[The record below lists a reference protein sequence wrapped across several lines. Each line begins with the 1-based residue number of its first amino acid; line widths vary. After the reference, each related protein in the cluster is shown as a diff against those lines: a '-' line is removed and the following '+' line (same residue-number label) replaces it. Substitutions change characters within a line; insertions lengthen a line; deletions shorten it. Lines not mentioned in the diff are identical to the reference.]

1 MKKGSHATSHLLLS
15 ISIKANLGETMKDF
29 LFTLVFLSADGVDI
43 RLGSNHNHVHR
54 YIRLRVEKTMN
65 NEYDSSNVFHFCFSR
80 LIVAKT
86 EDSCCSV

>member
-1 MKKGSHATSHLLLS
+1 
-15 ISIKANLGETMKDF
+15 MKDF

-65 NEYDSSNVFHFCFSR
+65 MTHQRFFIFVFR
-80 LIVAKT
+80 
-86 EDSCCSV
+86 D

>member
-29 LFTLVFLSADGVDI
+29 FLFTLVFLSADGADI

-65 NEYDSSNVFHFCFSR
+65 MTHQMFFIFDFR
-80 LIVAKT
+80 
-86 EDSCCSV
+86 D

>member
-1 MKKGSHATSHLLLS
+1 
-15 ISIKANLGETMKDF
+15 MKDF

-65 NEYDSSNVFHFCFSR
+65 NEYNYSSNVFHFCFSR

-86 EDSCCSV
+86 EDSCCCSV